1 MEEGGNI
8 TGYKNLHNLQS
19 ISDSCWWFRGVVVAN
34 IFSVKSKR
42 IFKLMK
48 SFINDLYDYD
58 YTREQ
63 AENNEEESGDDEEID
78 IKLKGEGN
86 ATNENNENV
95 IEIYC
100 VFH

>member
-1 MEEGGNI
+1 MP
-8 TGYKNLHNLQS
+8 LLQT
-19 ISDSCWWFRGVVVAN
+19 F
-34 IFSVKSKR
+34 FVKSER

-48 SFINDLYDYD
+48 SFVNDFYDND
-58 YTREQ
+58 FTGKQ

-95 IEIYC
+95 IEIDYPFLFQLVLGLKKN